1 MNAHYIPERF
11 SNGVVFDHLIS
22 DGNLLPDQEYQDPCE
37 RSTVQKFTI
46 GTRLVIGERAFRYG
60 FFHQAVGEMS
70 YALVNG
76 NVIPNDGA
84 EPLFV
89 GTPLIGDRTI
99 IVADAGS
106 PANRPVNYYQGGY
119 VFIYRNPTIAQSA
132 TNHDQFRRVVS
143 STVGTTANLILTL
156 DYPLTCTP
164 AHTGNAN
171 DLDIYPSQYSLICQ
185 PGHSSAGEESFVGF
199 AHAWYAASEYGW
211 VQTWG
216 PVNAHS
222 VVKFCG
228 ERGAPGDRD
237 CYFTAGGGVATAKSA
252 SGTDVY
258 VSFQRAGYLLPCTKS
273 AYGSEFFM
281 LQLAP

>member
-46 GTRLVIGERAFRYG
+46 GTRLVIGERAYRYG

-76 NVIPNDGA
+76 NIIPDDGA
-84 EPLFV
+84 EVAFG
-89 GTPLIGDRTI
+89 GTPAIGDRTL

-106 PANRPVNYYQGGY
+106 PAARPVNYYQGGY
-119 VFIYRNPTIAQSA
+119 AFIYRNPGIAQSA
-132 TNHDQFRRVVS
+132 TNHDQFRRIVS
-143 STVGTTANLILTL
+143 STVGTTATLIIML
-156 DYPLTCTP
+156 DYPLTCVP
-164 AHTGNAN
+164 AATV
-171 DLDIYPSQYSLICQ
+171 DLYPSQYSLICQ

-258 VSFQRAGYLLPCTKS
+258 VSFQRAGYLLPCTKN